1 VWSRERRPTAPANGA
16 FFVGE
21 KVIIFA
27 NPIAGRGKGRVL
39 AKALA
44 TQFKAEGWE
53 ACEVYDRPGSVSD
66 DTLGGMTAVVSIGGD
81 GTLRSVVERVTDG
94 GKNEG
99 PGVVVVPMGTAN
111 LMGRHLGVAL
121 SEKGLE
127 DRAVAAIR
135 GRKIVRLDVG
145 RIRSQKREAS
155 SGTEEQLFLLMVG
168 VGIDGEIVHALDRVR
183 TGPIGYL
190 SYVRP
195 AVETFAGYQFHEVEV
210 EVDGRKVFRMGPG
223 LVFVGNV
230 AEYGTGFPILPMAK
244 SDDGL
249 LDVCVLPTQSATD
262 LIEHAVATMAGEHHL
277 REGAVYVKGKHVRI
291 TSRAPVAVQ
300 ADGDPAGWTP
310 VEISLLE
317 TRVGFLV
324 PAG

>member
-1 VWSRERRPTAPANGA
+1 
-16 FFVGE
+16 VGE
-21 KVIIFA
+21 KVVIFA

-39 AKALA
+39 AEALK
-44 TQFKAEGWE
+44 TRFLAERWE
-53 ACEVYDRPGSVSD
+53 ACEVYDRPDTVSEA
-66 DTLGGMTAVVSIGGD
+66 TLAGMTAVVSIGGD

-111 LMGRHLGVAL
+111 LMGRHLGVGL

-135 GRKIVRLDVG
+135 GRRIARLDVG
-145 RIRSQKREAS
+145 VIRSETREA
-155 SGTEEQLFLLMVG
+155 GGKRNEHLFLLMVG

-195 AVETFAGYQFHEVEV
+195 AVETFAAYQFHEVAV
-210 EVDGRKVFRMGPG
+210 EVDGRRVFPMGPA

-249 LDVCVLPTQSATD
+249 LDICVLPTQSATD

-291 TSRAPVAVQ
+291 TSREPVAVQ

-310 VEISLLE
+310 VEVGLLE
-317 TRVGFLV
+317 TRVAFLV
-324 PAG
+324 PPA